1 MTENSESIANL
12 LDKFMAGSTS
22 RAEEQMLA
30 EYFRS
35 ADIPKERE
43 AYREMFRYF
52 DEGMPDVAVTGKK
65 ALRVRRPLR
74 KIYLWAACVAA
85 GLIVLFLILP
95 RANEISTGRKV
106 LADVKH
112 TVETT
117 ADTAARNARQ
127 KPAGLTVKPVRNIGR
142 LMQERLVRRPPKR
155 YFAETETA
163 AKQIAVAG
171 DSITGDTLSAN
182 DTDRW
187 LAQTVT
193 KDTLQPEMPVRH
205 VPEVEKRAEDVT
217 LTREDILA
225 AIIREQMR
233 RAEVL
238 RTFETM
244 VMEAPLPEYDDIA
257 EE

>member
-95 RANEISTGRKV
+95 RANEI
-106 LADVKH
+106 
-112 TVETT
+112 
-117 ADTAARNARQ
+117 DTAARNARQ
-127 KPAGLTVKPVRNIGR
+127 KPAGLTVKPMRNIGR

-205 VPEVEKRAEDVT
+205 VPEFEKRAEDVT